1 MFTTTNRPW
10 SRTVS
15 GVTPIPGAVGRA
27 ENGCSVDKRA
37 FMRGTIGVS
46 FCSCGVASAC
56 FDQCRTRAER
66 RRTPMRR
73 KLLGALAVAVLL
85 AFTVAPVVADEAVVL
100 SCSVNAPGAP
110 ASVFSCDRS
119 FGVPVTCPPAGASCA
134 QTVASFLAFDGYKV
148 VSVQP
153 LVFGLFLYTI
163 IGPSGQAGPPR

>member
-1 MFTTTNRPW
+1 
-10 SRTVS
+10 
-15 GVTPIPGAVGRA
+15 
-27 ENGCSVDKRA
+27 
-37 FMRGTIGVS
+37 
-46 FCSCGVASAC
+46 
-56 FDQCRTRAER
+56 
-66 RRTPMRR
+66 MRR

-100 SCSVNAPGAP
+100 SCSVNAPGTP
-110 ASVFSCDRS
+110 ASVFACDRS
-119 FGVPVTCPPAGASCA
+119 FNVPATCPPAGASCA